1 MTTLDVAHVREQG
14 IDMIIVPLDHSFNH
28 KTSAQQNAARTEIQA
43 RANSAGLRGA
53 VALVW
58 DAGGGRTA
66 FLAPTNWQ
74 RFFQSVNLRWVMA
87 KLNREL
93 SW

>member
-1 MTTLDVAHVREQG
+1 MTTLDIAHVREQG
-14 IDMIIVPLDHSFNH
+14 VDMIIVPLDQSFDH
-28 KTSAQQNAARTEIQA
+28 KTAAQQNAARAEIQA
-43 RANSAGLRGA
+43 RAASAGLRGA

-58 DAGGGRTA
+58 DAGGGRMA

-74 RFFQSVNLRWVMA
+74 RFFQSVNLRWVFA
-87 KLNREL
+87 NLNREL